1 MGFGAKFAFAVLANQ
16 STGLDPDGAA
26 AVRSLPRLC
35 AMVEDS
41 QSAEILAGTAP
52 SWTLCCSQIVVL
64 PFKILHTVCVYAE
77 TWPSKRQPLLDYM
90 YSIWSSPGVVHM
102 LCTFTV
108 S

>member
-41 QSAEILAGTAP
+41 QSAEI
-52 SWTLCCSQIVVL
+52 
-64 PFKILHTVCVYAE
+64 
-77 TWPSKRQPLLDYM
+77 
-90 YSIWSSPGVVHM
+90 
-102 LCTFTV
+102 
-108 S
+108 